1 MARICVLHIC
11 KKHLAKK
18 LPVEDINTHG
28 SEVALWMLRLLF
40 KFNDM
45 SCLICIHNTKTAC
58 FLHRNFDNGNRCIC
72 VVLFMIFEHLVVIHL
87 IDVVSR
93 EDQQIVWGVCIYKV
107 NILGNSVSC
116 SSVYIKVRIS
126 FLTWWKYINSTVLRI
141 KSPSSSCCC
150 IAVQKYGFVL
160 CQNTYNVNSAVCA
173 VTKWEINNAVFSAI

>member
-1 MARICVLHIC
+1 MARICILHIC
-11 KKHLAKK
+11 EKHFTKKF
-18 LPVEDINTHG
+18 PIEDINTHR
-28 SEVALWMLRLLF
+28 SEVTLWMFWFLF
-40 KFNDM
+40 KFNNM
-45 SCLICIHNTKTAC
+45 SCFICIHNTKTAC

-72 VVLFMIFEHLVVIHL
+72 VVLLVILKHLVIIHL

-107 NILGNSVSC
+107 NILGNSISS
-116 SSVYIKVRIS
+116 SSVYIKVCIS
-126 FLTWWKYINSTVLRI
+126 FLTRWEHINATVLRI